1 MDTNVYIKDYKSNGN
16 KIVDVNFWGDWE
28 LEKSDG
34 VDKHLEGITGDVI
47 PDGVQV
53 SYSLVNGDKV
63 WSYTN
68 NTGKRLYALMYNR
81 SYNSSLHSM
90 RTTMNCRN
98 WNAGYTLKTTIYKE
112 NKNYDGVFYK
122 TIIFEDAD
130 YTKIIGVITAYW
142 DKKLN

>member
-1 MDTNVYIKDYKSNGN
+1 MDTNVFIKDYKSNGN

-47 PDGVQV
+47 PDGIQV

-68 NTGKRLYALMYNR
+68 NTGERLYAIMYNR
-81 SYNSSLHSM
+81 AYNSSLHSM